1 VAAEEQQLDLCGKI
15 IMACHPIGCRL
26 CRHLLEGT
34 DVGQFL
40 SIPVSLTKEDP
51 HGFDLQEEIN
61 SKSFFSATGQHRSLC
76 EGSSLTSRLRQLA
89 KSWEYSA
96 QANGVLCF
104 MRSFWDID
112 THHYEL
118 TIIRLQR
125 QMLAA
130 QRIPAKL
137 PAA

>member
-1 VAAEEQQLDLCGKI
+1 MFYAGPSPLS
-15 IMACHPIGCRL
+15 PI
-26 CRHLLEGT
+26 
-34 DVGQFL
+34 V
-40 SIPVSLTKEDP
+40 K
-51 HGFDLQEEIN
+51 
-61 SKSFFSATGQHRSLC
+61 KSFDAPTQ
-76 EGSSLTSRLRQLA
+76 
-89 KSWEYSA
+89 
-96 QANGVLCF
+96 
-104 MRSFWDID
+104 SFWDID

>member
-34 DVGQFL
+34 D
-40 SIPVSLTKEDP
+40 
-51 HGFDLQEEIN
+51 EEIN